1 MGFFDFLKKIITP
14 SDTAAAPGEYTPA
27 TYNGLE
33 RSYHYT
39 DVVVRV
45 VWRHVRK
52 ILCQRRDASR
62 ANTGTSA

>member
-33 RSYHYT
+33 RS
-39 DVVVRV
+39 
-45 VWRHVRK
+45 
-52 ILCQRRDASR
+52 
-62 ANTGTSA
+62 